1 MTEKQQAL
9 LQGIVLEDSTLPAAA
24 PVFDDQV
31 QDCQVQ
37 FSGKIEQEDG
47 GLLVREAGASMTLT
61 FAGMPESETYLIF
74 EGLDYEGIRP
84 SDCYTQEE
92 WAKLSSYEKNQVKQ
106 QDSRWTAPDA
116 TTLSV
121 YGNGI
126 KNLSY
131 LNERNSFYSGLHDYL
146 VNAGYSDDGLQT
158 ITVVFQKEG
167 HYSFEDYSVVCQPV
181 ENLGGYVEERNQ
193 NVLEQV
199 EVGTNRISGEIRLDQ
214 AKALCITIPYS
225 EGWTATVD
233 GVETELKRA
242 NTMFMALE
250 LEPGSHE
257 IVLTYRTPG
266 LTAGAALTLG
276 GCVVC
281 AVLWRLDTV
290 RRRRNRNLRRRK

>member
-1 MTEKQQAL
+1 M
-9 LQGIVLEDSTLPAAA
+9 
-24 PVFDDQV
+24 
-31 QDCQVQ
+31 
-37 FSGKIEQEDG
+37 
-47 GLLVREAGASMTLT
+47 
-61 FAGMPESETYLIF
+61 
-74 EGLDYEGIRP
+74 
-84 SDCYTQEE
+84 
-92 WAKLSSYEKNQVKQ
+92 
-106 QDSRWTAPDA
+106 
-116 TTLSV
+116 
-121 YGNGI
+121 
-126 KNLSY
+126 
-131 LNERNSFYSGLHDYL
+131 
-146 VNAGYSDDGLQT
+146 
-158 ITVVFQKEG
+158 
-167 HYSFEDYSVVCQPV
+167 VCQPV